1 MARSI
6 GITGGIGAGKS
17 VVSRLLRLMG
27 YPVFDCD
34 SEAKRL
40 MEQDSA
46 LRESLIGVLGKDAYT
61 GRHLNREYVA
71 SRIFTD
77 ETVRNE
83 VNRLVHEAVRNSFRD
98 FRNSAV
104 GIVFIETAILVTG
117 GLLPL
122 VDEVWLVDAPKEE
135 RKRRVMARNALSDKK
150 VEERMAVQER
160 EFEFLPASVTRII
173 DNGGESSVWQQ
184 VVRLLEDADRD
195 SAPDSGYIPLHE
207 FELKGY

>member
-40 MEQDSA
+40 MEEDSA

-61 GRHLNREYVA
+61 GRRLNREYVA

-122 VDEVWLVDAPKEE
+122 VDEVWLVDAPKEV

-150 VEERMAVQER
+150 VEERMAVQKR

-184 VVRLLEDADRD
+184 VVRLLEDAYRD